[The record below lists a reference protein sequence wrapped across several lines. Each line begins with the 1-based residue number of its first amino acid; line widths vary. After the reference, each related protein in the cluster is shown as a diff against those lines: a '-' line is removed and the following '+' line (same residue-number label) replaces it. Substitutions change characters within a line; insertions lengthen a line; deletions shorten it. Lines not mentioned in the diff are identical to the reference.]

1 VTDPGAPASAPRA
14 LVVRSGAVPAV
25 RFPRPAE
32 PGRLEIVE
40 KLSHTVVP
48 LAADLSALSSDE
60 PAGLAVFTSQIA
72 VRFLLG
78 EPEHARLFHEAI
90 AGGRVAA
97 VGEMTAESLRS
108 FGIQPDI
115 VAAGSGASV
124 LDRLP
129 ARLDRMRVLL
139 PRGDDA
145 TRELPEGLE
154 ARGARLEPIVLY
166 SKKARPRD
174 PDLDRDLEG
183 IGLPFA
189 AFFVSS
195 PSAGHWLF
203 HGATENAVTA
213 LRATPAVVLGRFT
226 ERYLESHGIDRI
238 ETAPEASFASA
249 LEALLNLTELAA
261 PRRPA

>member
-1 VTDPGAPASAPRA
+1 
-14 LVVRSGAVPAV
+14 V

-48 LAADLSALSSDE
+48 LAADLSPLTSDE

-145 TRELPEGLE
+145 TRDLPEGLE

-174 PDLDRDLEG
+174 PELDRDLEG
-183 IGLPFA
+183 GGGKPFA

-203 HGATENAVTA
+203 HGATENAVAA

-238 ETAPEASFASA
+238 ETAPEASFPSA
-249 LEALLNLTELAA
+249 LEVLLNLTDLAA